1 MIMAELLKSVL
12 RREMKARTEE
22 ILKAVRKV
30 EKSQEELAH
39 AIDRWVAFM
48 EGVMEKLEE

>member
-1 MIMAELLKSVL
+1 MAELLKSVL

-30 EKSQEELAH
+30 EKSQEELTR
-39 AIDRWVAFM
+39 AIEKWIAFM
-48 EGVMEKLEE
+48 EEVMEKLEEK